1 MKTSSG
7 KTRWLRCT
15 ASAGVALLLLGSAA
29 GLAGCKPGGEGGDK
43 ETVVIQAGI
52 TENPVM
58 DYSDMQ
64 FFHDMEAA
72 TGVRFE
78 IEEMSNEKITLMFS
92 SGDFVDVLFGGT
104 FSNSQLEIAANSG
117 SVVEL
122 SGLLAE
128 NAPTWKKTFDENP
141 MYYAA
146 SKFGDDKL
154 YSLPYIR
161 TLDADRGIRDVWWIN
176 QKWMDELN
184 LKMPTTLAEFTDILR
199 AFKANA
205 GKGSIPEN
213 VMPWYFCVNGIVS
226 GHFDFYN
233 TFGVPVY
240 DYTYMGVEDGKVVNY
255 AADPRLKTANT
266 VLRDMF
272 AEGLIA
278 PESMT
283 DTPNDVL
290 TRTNQSTETPYIG
303 VFTAYWT
310 PLEDYV
316 PMTLFQS
323 VEGVEPLI
331 RRQPLGVT
339 RNRMV
344 IFDSC
349 EYPERVLQAMEWAV
363 QDKNAIYL
371 DFGLEGEQWT
381 YDSEADMY
389 TVTSGV
395 EPLDSET
402 PGNAIPGLLD
412 DRFNGRITF
421 GENHSWYK
429 RGQAIEIYKDNRI
442 PLESLIPPM
451 SFSAEAQEQ
460 ADNYK
465 LVICARYINNTVKSW
480 INGSADI
487 NAGWDEYV
495 NQINKLGMEDYIRL
509 NQEAYDAF
517 YGN

>member
-1 MKTSSG
+1 MKADFG
-7 KTRWLRCT
+7 KTWLRRGGC
-15 ASAGVALLLLGSAA
+15 AALAGLLLCSVASLS
-29 GLAGCKPGGEGGDK
+29 GCKSDSDGGKK
-43 ETVVIQAGI
+43 ETVVIKAGI

-58 DYSDMQ
+58 DYSDMK
-64 FFHDMEAA
+64 FFKDMEEA

-78 IEEMSNEKITLMFS
+78 IEEMSNEKITLMFAT
-92 SGDFVDVLFGGT
+92 GDFVDVMFGGS

-128 NAPTWKKTFDENP
+128 NAPTWKKAFDENP

-146 SKFGDDKL
+146 SKFGEDKL
-154 YSLPYIR
+154 YSLPNIR

-205 GKGSIPEN
+205 GKGYIPEN
-213 VMPWYFCVNGIVS
+213 VMPWYFLTNGIIS
-226 GHFDFYN
+226 GQFDFYN

-240 DYTYMGVEDGKVVNY
+240 DYTYMGVKDGKVVNY
-255 AADPRLKTANT
+255 ATDPRLKTANT

-290 TRTNQSTETPYIG
+290 TRTNQHTDTPYIG
-303 VFTAYWT
+303 VFTGYWT

-323 VEGVEPLI
+323 QEGVEPLI

-349 EYPERVLQAMEWAV
+349 KYPEKVLQAMEWAV

-371 DFGLEGEQWT
+371 DFGIEGEQWT
-381 YDSEADMY
+381 YDSAADMY

-395 EPLDSET
+395 EPMDSET

-412 DRFNGRITF
+412 DRFNGRVTF

-429 RGQAIEIYKDNRI
+429 RGKAIEIYKDNRI
-442 PLESLIPPM
+442 PLEDLIPPM
-451 SFSAEAQEQ
+451 SFSSEAQEKV
-460 ADNYK
+460 DNYK

-495 NQINKLGMEDYIRL
+495 NQINKLGMEDYVRL
-509 NQEAYDAF
+509 HQEAYDAF
-517 YGN
+517 YGK